1 MAWFGAALLCLLG
14 ALALGLAGGVGPG
27 DWSRGAGMAVV
38 HLFTLGW
45 LGLMLLGA
53 LVQFVPVLTA
63 RPAAWPG
70 LALPALL
77 SAVGGTLALAGGFLW
92 LDGQA
97 TGGLFVAA
105 PWLLALAFAL
115 VLAMIGPPMLDR
127 AGLRLAEVRMV
138 LLALIGLAG
147 LWATGLAMVLDL
159 TGNTAFGFLP
169 DGLPLHVLFGI
180 GGWMSLAAFGV
191 SYKLFAMF
199 LLAPDRGGR
208 LRQGVLAAAAIAVLL
223 VAGLALAGKAAP
235 AALMATALVVT
246 AALYLAEIARL
257 WRLRRR
263 PQPETN
269 MAWSRVA
276 LMFLGLSA
284 LLAWPALGW
293 GGIWAET
300 AIWIAL
306 TGWLSLLTLA
316 QMVKIVS
323 FLTWMQVFAPRIGRG
338 PVPLVQ
344 DLTDPRRVAH
354 LLALWSAGV
363 AGGAMALLLVQPL
376 GFRLSLALLLLSALG
391 LAAEV
396 LAIRRLSHLAPAMHP
411 ATVPPLF
418 LPAPQPGIRHDR
430 SA

>member
-14 ALALGLAGGVGPG
+14 ALTLGLSGGVGPG

-77 SAVGGTLALAGGFLW
+77 SAIGGTLALAGGFLW

-199 LLAPDRGGR
+199 LLTADTDSWPRHVVFG
-208 LRQGVLAAAAIAVLL
+208 LSLVALVMLL
-223 VAGLALAGKAAP
+223 AGLAGFMIAP
-235 AALMATALVVT
+235 AVTLMTLAIAGIYATEV
-246 AALYLAEIARL
+246 ARL
-257 WRLRRR
+257 WRARRR
-263 PQPETN
+263 PRPETN
-269 MAWSRVA
+269 MSWSRVA
-276 LMFLGLSA
+276 LWFLLLAAFLSA
-284 LLAWPALGW
+284 VQPEAAVF
-293 GGIWAET
+293 A
-300 AIWIAL
+300 AII
-306 TGWLSLLTLA
+306 GWLSTLTLA
-316 QMVKIVS
+316 QALKITG
-323 FLTWMQVFAPRIGRG
+323 FLTWIQVYAPQIGRRKVPMVQALG
-338 PVPLVQ
+338 DPVAAG
-344 DLTDPRRVAH
+344 RA
-354 LLALWSAGV
+354 LALWS
-363 AGGAMALLLVQPL
+363 GAAAFGTLALLAQSAA
-376 GFRLSLALLLLSALG
+376 GFRLALCGLLLAALAIARE
-391 LAAEV
+391 LV
-396 LAIRRLSHLAPAMHP
+396 AIRRLSHLPRAERPAQL
-411 ATVPPLF
+411 PPLL
-418 LPAPQPGIRHDR
+418 LPPASSPIL
-430 SA
+430 AETKA